1 MDLGETLQV
10 CSSRQITAGKQV
22 RSETSISA
30 GAVSVS
36 SAAVEL
42 AVMKLSE
49 GRLPKVN
56 VVIVG
61 ADKMSKLLIKHLL
74 SKGCTRIVIVN

>member
-1 MDLGETLQV
+1 LFKQA
-10 CSSRQITAGKQV
+10 ITAGKRVQN
-22 RSETSISA
+22 ETSISA

-49 GRLPKVN
+49 GRLPNVN

-61 ADKMSKLLIKHLL
+61 AGKMSKLLVKHLL
-74 SKGCTRIVIVN
+74 SKGCIRTVIVN